1 MPEAHSTLL
10 SLCISLFLIW
20 HICFVV
26 ACNENQKLHSNIN
39 QSFQTCTRRT
49 PSLSRSHLVETTTE
63 TETAAHAAAL
73 AVNFA
78 SHFLCKSFSI
88 WASQLLFYFY
98 ACFFVLFYSFTFL
111 FFSNLC
117 ALLASFLSRLLFVP
131 ARAHLFL
138 ATIFLLLLPLP
149 GCLSS

>member
-1 MPEAHSTLL
+1 MPAAHSISFSLSLSLSTSISHMTHLLRCLWCCLQWKSKAALPISIKASKHALATLLL
-10 SLCISLFLIW
+10 SLSLSI
-20 HICFVV
+20 
-26 ACNENQKLHSNIN
+26 
-39 QSFQTCTRRT
+39 
-49 PSLSRSHLVETTTE
+49 SLSRSHLVEAKTE

-98 ACFFVLFYSFTFL
+98 ACFFVLFYSFTF

-117 ALLASFLSRLLFVP
+117 ALLASFLSRLLFVLP
-131 ARAHLFL
+131 ARFY
-138 ATIFLLLLPLP
+138 F
-149 GCLSS
+149 